1 MSLQKVALISSL
13 LPMQSQQGH
22 VSTASI
28 SQGGRHLLQTTGNNP
43 GSQQQ
48 TPSSPTSSAPAP
60 EAPVQLGT
68 TPAAAGQKSGYFGS
82 GPFNNKV
89 YSQSKPSPVNSLG
102 LKSGVQYVVT
112 VSDIGVSGTVRCAHP
127 LHYLCMRIIFCSST
141 YWMHSCTSLCL
152 RGHAACYPNMHI

>member
-1 MSLQKVALISSL
+1 MSLQKVVFFLSI
-13 LPMQSQQGH
+13 LPLQSQQGH

-28 SQGGRHLLQTTGNNP
+28 SQGGRHLLQAQATNP

-48 TPSSPTSSAPAP
+48 TPSSPTSTAPAP

-112 VSDIGVSGTVRCAHP
+112 VSDISVSGTVRCAHP
-127 LHYLCMRIIFCSST
+127 PHCLCMR
-141 YWMHSCTSLCL
+141 M
-152 RGHAACYPNMHI
+152 